1 MSEAIEKVQIS
12 LTSAPLEELLEILTA
27 AERNEAQCN
36 HAIEEIARRFKPLV
50 IKYWQKTGRTIEYA
64 EFLQEVFSRL
74 FGSIGALRDARA
86 FPGFL
91 RRIVVG
97 AAADYW
103 RLRKQEGEAYGLD
116 IDELHEAFDADLVT
130 ALAIRTVL
138 ERLPEHERVVMEL
151 SFLEDRGSADVGR
164 RLGISAGAVR
174 VTKSRA
180 IKHLRDLFGVNGTR

>member
-1 MSEAIEKVQIS
+1 MRN
-12 LTSAPLEELLEILTA
+12 PELVPSTDHLQRHSDNA
-27 AERNEAQCN
+27 KSRGDR
-36 HAIEEIARRFKPLV
+36 ARFDDILV
-50 IKYWQKTGRTIEYA
+50 IE
-64 EFLQEVFSRL
+64 
-74 FGSIGALRDARA
+74 D
-86 FPGFL
+86 
-91 RRIVVG
+91 
-97 AAADYW
+97 
-103 RLRKQEGEAYGLD
+103 
-116 IDELHEAFDADLVT
+116 EAFDADLVT